1 MTAGEAANEQ
11 RISLHLVWILF
22 LSLQKLKKKKKNL
35 IIQSGEGDFGDT
47 TEEPLGLTLSRK
59 SQMGLLSIYLF

>member
-22 LSLQKLKKKKKNL
+22 LSLQKLKKKYL

>member
-11 RISLHLVWILF
+11 RISLHLVWISF
-22 LSLQKLKKKKKNL
+22 LSLQKLKKNKYL
-35 IIQSGEGDFGDT
+35 IIQSGEGDFDDT

>member
-11 RISLHLVWILF
+11 RISLHLVWISF
-22 LSLQKLKKKKKNL
+22 LSLQKLKKNKYL
-35 IIQSGEGDFGDT
+35 IIQSGEGDFDDT

-59 SQMGLLSIYLF
+59 SQMGPLSIYLF